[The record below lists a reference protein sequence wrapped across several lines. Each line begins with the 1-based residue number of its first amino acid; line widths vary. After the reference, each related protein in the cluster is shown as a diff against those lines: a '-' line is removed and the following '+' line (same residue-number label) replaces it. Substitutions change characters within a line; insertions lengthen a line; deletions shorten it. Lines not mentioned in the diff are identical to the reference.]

1 MAPAAVDSSFDVAY
15 WFIDRALNENEY
27 IQPQKMHRL
36 MYLSQAYF
44 AVAYHGRMLMPA
56 IFIADQFGPTE
67 PNVFRACALQR
78 PAIETTPLP
87 PIVDQFLD
95 SIWRRFGGMSAEHLN
110 RLVNNHPPYQDA
122 VQKAA
127 KCEIPLAAMMAFY
140 GRKAASNDPERASKI
155 GAPSVDQ
162 VVRPRLM
169 VTQSGK
175 PVSVK
180 RWAPKNAGKV

>member
-1 MAPAAVDSSFDVAY
+1 MAAAAVESSFDVAY

-27 IQPQKMHRL
+27 LQPQKMHRL
-36 MYLSQAYF
+36 MYLAQAYF

-56 IFIADQFGPTE
+56 IFIADQLGPLE

-78 PAIETTPLP
+78 PAIETNPLP

-95 SIWRRFGGMSAEHLN
+95 SIWRRFGAMSADTLS
-110 RLVNNHPPYQDA
+110 RLVTNHPPYQNA
-122 VQKAA
+122 QMKAA
-127 KCEIPLAAMMAFY
+127 KCEIPLAAMMEFY
-140 GRKAASNDPERASKI
+140 GRKSAAADPERAAKM

-180 RWAPKNAGKV
+180 RWAPKNAG